1 MSEAEYMAI
10 SGEFDDP
17 IYIWDDFELVKNK
30 TWMQRNW
37 QTIKVSDM
45 STSHIKNTI
54 RMLYRRHAKTVDSWI
69 DVFEAELERRQK
81 EK

>member
-17 IYIWDDFELVKNK
+17 IYIWDDFELVKNR

-45 STSHIKNTI
+45 STSHIENTI
-54 RMLYRRHAKTVDSWI
+54 RMLCRRHAKTVLSWI
-69 DVFEAELERRQK
+69 NVFEAELERRRK
-81 EK
+81 GK

>member
-30 TWMQRNW
+30 TWIQRNW

-45 STSHIKNTI
+45 STSHIENTI
-54 RMLYRRHAKTVDSWI
+54 RMLCRRHAKTVGSWI
-69 DVFEAELERRQK
+69 NVFETELKRRR
-81 EK
+81 